1 MNPDDA
7 LANTWFGGPP
17 SGQAREREEEAQRT
31 LDELN
36 RAAAAAAAP
45 APPANPPV
53 SSGTRGFDYRR

>member
-1 MNPDDA
+1 MMNPDDA

-36 RAAAAAAAP
+36 RE
-45 APPANPPV
+45 
-53 SSGTRGFDYRR
+53 